1 MRKAR
6 AARKPDIPGDDPYP
20 SRCRSESEI
29 LERRDPVVYGTRD
42 GFLPE
47 DRLTAFDRN
56 GYLFFERFFE
66 DREIAAFRDETAR
79 LFDKAASDA
88 SEAVIREPDSR
99 EVRSI
104 FAVHRDNALFAEL
117 AADSRLV
124 AMAEQVLGGPV
135 YIHQSRINFKKGFRA
150 KEFYWHSDFET
161 WHVEDGMPRMR
172 AFSVSI
178 ALSENTPNNGPLM
191 VIPGSHKHYVTC
203 VGETPEDHYKQSLR
217 RQDYGVPDDEALAH
231 LVEQGGIFAAAGPT
245 GSVTM
250 FDCNTMHGS
259 NGNITP
265 LPRSNVFLVYN
276 SVENA
281 LVEPFGGQK
290 PRPDFIA
297 SRDFSPLPSPGNNG

>member
-1 MRKAR
+1 MTAN
-6 AARKPDIPGDDPYP
+6 ARKINIPSDDPYP
-20 SRCRSESEI
+20 SRCRPQADI
-29 LERRDPVVYGTRD
+29 LKRLDPVVYGTGR
-42 GFLPE
+42 GFLSD
-47 DRLTAFDRN
+47 DRLTAFDRD

-66 DREIAAFRDETAR
+66 DREIAAFQDESAR
-79 LFDKAASDA
+79 LFAKAANDT
-88 SEAVIREPDSR
+88 SETVIREPDSK

-104 FAVHRDNALFAEL
+104 FAVHRDNALFARL
-117 AADSRLV
+117 AADPRLV

-135 YIHQSRINFKKGFRA
+135 YIHQSRINFKKGYRA

-203 VGETPEDHYKQSLR
+203 VGETPDNHYKQSLR
-217 RQDYGVPDDEALAH
+217 RQDYGVPDDESLAR
-231 LVEQGGIFAAAGPT
+231 LVEQGGIFAAAGPA

-250 FDCNTMHGS
+250 FDCNAMHGS

-276 SVENA
+276 SVANA

-297 SRDFSPLPSPGNNG
+297 SRDFAPLPSPGHGR